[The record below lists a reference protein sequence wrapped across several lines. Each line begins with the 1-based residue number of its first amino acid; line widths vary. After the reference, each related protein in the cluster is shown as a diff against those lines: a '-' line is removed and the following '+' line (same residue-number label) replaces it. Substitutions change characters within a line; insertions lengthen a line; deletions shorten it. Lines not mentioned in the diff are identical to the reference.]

1 MFIKY
6 CIPAL
11 RYLLPAFLL
20 FLIACKTNEE
30 TPTPEPEIESITAAD
45 VTLPEAL
52 FTDINRVGLGNS
64 STVILDR
71 LIGLINA
78 TPKSESIHL
87 SIFLFKYPA
96 LVAALKDAHKRG
108 VKLHLMIDMSREE
121 SIEEN
126 PLTVVEL
133 RNALK
138 ENSEVITVTSDASSI
153 AINHNKFVLFSEVH
167 TKAGIEKN
175 VVFQTSHNFNL
186 SDTRKIQ
193 NAVTIAH
200 TGLYQAFR
208 TYWEDMKA
216 KAETG
221 MKDFEY
227 REYHDPA
234 IGIEAHF
241 LPKRKNGT
249 AYGGDT
255 IVELLDEIENPATAT
270 VRIGM
275 SDWTSTR
282 MNIVQKLSELRAQGA
297 RVEVIVK
304 SSIAEDILQA
314 LRELEQQGAYLK
326 VYNMTSSSQTKV
338 NIHSKF
344 IMIDG
349 DLKGKRTKLLLTGS
363 HNFTQNALR
372 NNNEVMIKFWDSPL
386 YQKYEATFA
395 QLKNIPGI

>member
-1 MFIKY
+1 MSI
-6 CIPAL
+6 
-11 RYLLPAFLL
+11 RYNIHIFRCLLVGLL
-20 FLIACKTNEE
+20 LSLFSCKTNEE
-30 TPTPEPEIESITAAD
+30 TPTPEPEVENITAAE

-78 TPKSESIHL
+78 TPKSERIHL

-96 LVAALKDAHKRG
+96 LVAALKDAHNRG
-108 VKLHLMIDMSREE
+108 VKLHLMIDMGREE
-121 SIEEN
+121 SVEEN

-153 AINHNKFVLFSEVH
+153 AINHNKFVLFSSVH
-167 TKAGIEKN
+167 TTKGIEKN

-193 NAVTIAH
+193 DAVTLSH

-216 KAETG
+216 KAEKG

-234 IGIEAHF
+234 TGIEAHF
-241 LPKRKNGT
+241 LPKRKNGV

-255 IVELLDEIENPATAT
+255 IVELFDEIENPATAT
-270 VRIGM
+270 VRVGM

-282 MNIVQKLSELRAQGA
+282 MNIVQKLGELRAQGA

-304 SSIAEDILQA
+304 SSIAEDILLA

-344 IMIDG
+344 ILIDG

-386 YQKYEATFA
+386 YQKYETTFA